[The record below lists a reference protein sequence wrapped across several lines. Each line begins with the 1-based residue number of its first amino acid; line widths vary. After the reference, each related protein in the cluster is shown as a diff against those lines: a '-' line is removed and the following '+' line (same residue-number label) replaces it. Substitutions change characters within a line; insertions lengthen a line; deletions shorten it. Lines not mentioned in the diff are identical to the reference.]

1 MNMYT
6 KLYAA
11 LEKNKYLHG
20 QFKGDA
26 PADPSRRSRNHI
38 RIVSYADK
46 MVIRMHNTDIIK
58 AYPDGSICLDARGWY
73 PNPTTR
79 EAFNDAFRKYGT
91 GPRLYIG
98 SKNVFSVSQTA
109 IFVGGKPYLYYDGM
123 TFDAEGVLTS
133 SPHPFRARRIDK
145 AETAELAEGV
155 KSSGF
160 KGMFPL
166 LYATCQPTD
175 TPTHVSRANL
185 VGILTAEHH
194 TNKWSE
200 LVATYKYTSTLGWRG
215 GVCHSS
221 PTEAGNAK
229 TCWSSIMAVAKAGMY
244 RVVDSTTTEILNGI
258 TPKFSPAVIPANP
271 V

>member
-6 KLYAA
+6 KLAAA
-11 LEKNKYLHG
+11 LEKTKYLRG
-20 QFKGDA
+20 QYKDDA
-26 PADPSRRSRNHI
+26 PADPKRRARNHV

-73 PNPTTR
+73 SNPTTR
-79 EAFNDAFRKYGT
+79 KAFNDAFRAYGT
-91 GPRLYIG
+91 EPRLYIG
-98 SKNVFSVSQTA
+98 SKVVFGLSQTA
-109 IFVGGKPYLYYDGM
+109 LFVGGKTYLYYDGM

-133 SPHPFRARRIDK
+133 VPHPFRARRIDK

-160 KGMFPL
+160 KDMFPL

-175 TPTHVSRANL
+175 TPVYVSRANL
-185 VGILTAEHH
+185 VDMLTSEQSA
-194 TNKWSE
+194 NKWSE
-200 LVATYKYTSTLGWRG
+200 LVATYKYTHMGGWNSQRHE
-215 GVCHSS
+215 V
-221 PTEAGNAK
+221 GNAK

-244 RVVDSTTTEILNGI
+244 RIVDSTTTEILDGI
-258 TPKFSPAVIPANP
+258 PPKFSPAVLPANP